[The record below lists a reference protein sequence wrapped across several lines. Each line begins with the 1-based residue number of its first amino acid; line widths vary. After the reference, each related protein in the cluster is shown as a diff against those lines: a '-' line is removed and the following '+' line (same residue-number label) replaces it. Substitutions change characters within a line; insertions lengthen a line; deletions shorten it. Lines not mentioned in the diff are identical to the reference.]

1 MIVPNILMRDRN
13 SPYAFTSKQMGR
25 YDTESSLRDSTV
37 ANVWVSPGQ
46 RADT

>member
-1 MIVPNILMRDRN
+1 MLMRDRN
-13 SPYAFTSKQMGR
+13 SPYPFTTRQMSR
-25 YDTESSLRDSTV
+25 YDTESNLRDSTV

>member
-1 MIVPNILMRDRN
+1 MLMRDRN
-13 SPYAFTSKQMGR
+13 SPYTFTPRQMGR
-25 YDTESSLRDSTV
+25 YDTESNLRDSTV